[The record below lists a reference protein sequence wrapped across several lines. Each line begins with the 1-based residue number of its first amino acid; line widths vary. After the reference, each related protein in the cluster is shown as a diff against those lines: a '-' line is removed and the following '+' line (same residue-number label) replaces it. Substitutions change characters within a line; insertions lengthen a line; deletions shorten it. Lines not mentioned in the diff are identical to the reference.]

1 MRFAFQ
7 IAISHLRSKR
17 QEAGVSGITLI
28 SMLGVTIGV
37 AALVVVLSVM
47 AGFEVDLREKIL
59 GSNAHVVVLSYAGA
73 TEDYEEL
80 AETIS
85 QMDGIEGVHPFT
97 YSEMMIKSPYGA
109 SGVIFK
115 GISPGRVGEVLDLV
129 DNLEHGPAGEPA
141 TREEQQAILEA
152 LHAEDDDPG
161 IIIGRELSEDLR
173 VYVGDP
179 VHIINPVGSTIGPMG
194 IQVPDIARYRVRGIF
209 YSGMYEYDTKWT
221 YVDLRD
227 AQKLLGLGDAA
238 TGVEITVSDV
248 YDVEAVSE
256 RIDKALSYRY
266 EVRHWKNLNRNL
278 FDALKLEKVVMGL
291 ILSLIVAVASLNIA
305 GTLILLVLTK
315 GREIAIL
322 RAMGATRRQV
332 RAVFILEGTIIGI
345 VGASIGTVL
354 GLAGAL
360 GLKRYGWPLD
370 TDVYYLDSLPVVI
383 DPAMV
388 ACVGLSALGI
398 CFVATLYPATRAA
411 DLDPVAGLRY
421 E

>member
-1 MRFAFQ
+1 MRFALQ

-17 QEAGVSGITLI
+17 REAGVSGITLI
-28 SMLGVTIGV
+28 SILGVTIGV

-73 TEDYEEL
+73 TEDYEAL

-85 QMDGIEGVHPFT
+85 QMDGVEGVHPFT

-115 GISPGRVGEVLDLV
+115 GISPGRVGEVLDLA

-141 TREEQQAILEA
+141 TREDQQAILEA
-152 LHAEDDDPG
+152 LHSEDDDPG

-179 VHIINPVGSTIGPMG
+179 VHIINPVGSTVGPMG
-194 IQVPDIARYRVRGIF
+194 TQVPDIARYRVRGIF

-227 AQKLLGLGDAA
+227 AQQLLKLGDAA
-238 TGVEITVSDV
+238 TGVEVTVSDV
-248 YDVEAVSE
+248 YDVEAVAD
-256 RIDKALSYRY
+256 RIDEGLSYRY

-345 VGASIGTVL
+345 VGAGIGTCL

-360 GLKRYGWPLD
+360 GLKKYGWPLD

-388 ACVGLSALGI
+388 MWVGLCALGI
-398 CFVATLYPATRAA
+398 CFAATLYPATRAA
-411 DLDPVAGLRY
+411 ELDPVAGLRY